1 MLPDFDFCRNAFT
14 KYELDLTDEM
24 YRKFDIY
31 AEFLVEYNKNVNLT
45 AITDPVEILYK
56 HFIDSVLMLKYA
68 EIKLDS
74 SVIDV
79 GTGAGFPSVPAKIY
93 DDSLKITLLDSL
105 NKRISFLQQLC
116 EKLQIDA
123 EFVHGRAEDIAKL
136 PEYREKFDVSCA
148 RAVANMSLLSEY
160 CLPFVGIGG
169 RFIALKGPNEDI
181 SSSLNAVKILGG
193 DVSREKNYDVEGD
206 SRKIVIVNKISQTPP
221 KYPRNSAQ
229 IKKKSL

>member
-1 MLPDFDFCRNAFT
+1 MLPDFDFCRKAFT
-14 KYELDLTDEM
+14 KYELCLTEVM
-24 YRKFDIY
+24 YRKYDIY

-68 EIKLDS
+68 EIKPDS

-116 EKLQIDA
+116 ENLQIDA
-123 EFVHGRAEDIAKL
+123 EFIHGRAENIAKL
-136 PEYREKFDVSCA
+136 PEYREKYDISCA
-148 RAVANMSLLSEY
+148 RAVANMSLLSEF
-160 CLPFVGIGG
+160 CLPFVGVGG

-181 SSSLNAVKILGG
+181 SSGLNAVKILGG
-193 DVSREKNYDVEGD
+193 DVSRETNYDVEGD

>member
-1 MLPDFDFCRNAFT
+1 MLPDFDFCRKAFT
-14 KYELDLTDEM
+14 KYELCLTEVM
-24 YRKFDIY
+24 YRKYDIY

-68 EIKLDS
+68 EIKPDS

-116 EKLQIDA
+116 ENLQIDA
-123 EFVHGRAEDIAKL
+123 EFIHGRAENIAKL
-136 PEYREKFDVSCA
+136 PEYREKYDISCA
-148 RAVANMSLLSEY
+148 RAVANMSLLSEF
-160 CLPFVGIGG
+160 CLPFVGVGG
-169 RFIALKGPNEDI
+169 RFIALKGPNEDV
-181 SSSLNAVKILGG
+181 SSGLNAVKILGG
-193 DVSREKNYDVEGD
+193 DVSRETNYDVEGD